1 MRIRMEEEE
10 PIEVQMAPL
19 IDCVFLLLI
28 FFLVATTLKKV
39 DRELPLDL
47 PQAAASVESQVADTT
62 LIIGVDRMGVV
73 HIGAERVTLSML
85 HDRLKEAA
93 ATNKSQRVR
102 IDADR
107 ATAFQDVVHVLDLCQ
122 FEGLTNVG
130 LHTRKEDQR

>member
-10 PIEVQMAPL
+10 TVEVQMAPL

-47 PQAAASVESQVADTT
+47 PKSAASIESRVEDTT
-62 LIIGVDRMGVV
+62 LVIGVDKL
-73 HIGAERVTLSML
+73 GAIHLGGERITLSML
-85 HDRLKEAA
+85 HDRLKQAA
-93 ATNKSQRVR
+93 AVSREQRVR

-107 ATAFQDVVHVLDLCQ
+107 ATAFQYVIHVLDLCQ

-130 LHTRKEDQR
+130 LHTRQE